1 MGSSLLLLV
10 LLLLVLLL
18 VWFGPA
24 WWPRPLPGVT
34 RGRPLLIG
42 HRGVRGRLPENS
54 LAAFEAAFGAGLD
67 GIEFDVQRSRDGAL
81 VLYHDLYLPSGERVT
96 SLTLEALQLEAL
108 QRADATM
115 PTLGGLFALA
125 RRYPGRL
132 LNLEIKAQGFRA
144 AGLEQEVVRQVRA
157 SGLASRVLVS
167 SFNVWSLLK
176 VRLLA
181 PELRTALLFAP
192 KLPLLL
198 PGVLAALLHVDALHP
213 NEGQVDEGL
222 MTRARRRGLMVN
234 VWTVNEA
241 ARVRELLAL
250 GVDGVMADDPE
261 ALLLA
266 AGREP
271 EP

>member
-1 MGSSLLLLV
+1 
-10 LLLLVLLL
+10 
-18 VWFGPA
+18 
-24 WWPRPLPGVT
+24 
-34 RGRPLLIG
+34 
-42 HRGVRGRLPENS
+42 
-54 LAAFEAAFGAGLD
+54 
-67 GIEFDVQRSRDGAL
+67 
-81 VLYHDLYLPSGERVT
+81 
-96 SLTLEALQLEAL
+96 
-108 QRADATM
+108 
-115 PTLGGLFALA
+115 
-125 RRYPGRL
+125 
-132 LNLEIKAQGFRA
+132 
-144 AGLEQEVVRQVRA
+144 
-157 SGLASRVLVS
+157 VLVS